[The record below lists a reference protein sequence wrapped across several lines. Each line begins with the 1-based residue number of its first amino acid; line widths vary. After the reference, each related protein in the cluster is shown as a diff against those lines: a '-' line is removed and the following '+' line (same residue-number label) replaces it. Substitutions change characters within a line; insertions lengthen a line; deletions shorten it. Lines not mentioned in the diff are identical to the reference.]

1 MKTFRFVFLLFPA
14 VSFLIFLSGVANAR
28 QAVLQDAPE
37 SAAQVEVSELG
48 GTRNVHRVGK
58 LFLAGQF
65 GPNDV
70 EIIKTAGVEMVI
82 SLRSPGEIFWDEK
95 LTVEQSGLK
104 FESFG
109 FVGADALTDEIF
121 AQVRQRLKNN
131 QGKTLLHCGG
141 ADRVGAVWLAHRV
154 LDEKIPLEQ
163 ALGEAHEIGLKTPEY
178 EQRAIEYIQSQQ
190 SVKTAPTGP
199 ATPIQESSVKPG
211 INDGFL
217 SPELDPAEWIKR
229 FEIESRE
236 IYAARME
243 VLKAC
248 AIGPGSRI
256 ADIGAGTGIYT
267 RLFANQTGPTGWVY
281 AIDISPRLIQHINQ
295 QSKSNNQPNV
305 TAILCQ
311 ENSVNLPPESI
322 ELAFICDTYHH
333 FEYPVSTLAA
343 IHSALKPGGRVVVID
358 FKRVEGESRPWTIEH
373 VRAGQEVF
381 TAEIEGAG
389 FELLGETKIPGF
401 DENYFLMFKKR

>member
-1 MKTFRFVFLLFPA
+1 MKTSRFVFLVFPA
-14 VSFLIFLSGVANAR
+14 VSCLIFLCGVANAR
-28 QAVLQDAPE
+28 QAVLQDAPQP
-37 SAAQVEVSELG
+37 AAPVEVSELG

-65 GPNDV
+65 GLNDV
-70 EIIKTAGVEMVI
+70 EVIKTAGIETVI
-82 SLRSPGEIFWDEK
+82 SLRSTGEIFWDEK
-95 LTVEQSGLK
+95 LAVEQSGLK

-109 FVGADALTDEIF
+109 FASPDDLTDEIF
-121 AQVRQRLKNN
+121 SQVCQRLENN
-131 QGKTLLHCGG
+131 PGKTLLHCGG

-154 LDEKIPLEQ
+154 LDEKILLEQ
-163 ALGEAHEIGLKTPEY
+163 ALREAHEIGLKTPAY

-190 SVKTAPTGP
+190 SVEAAPIGP
-199 ATPIQESSVKPG
+199 APAIQESSVKPG
-211 INDGFL
+211 INAGFL
-217 SPELDPAEWIKR
+217 SPELDPTEWIER

-248 AIGPGSRI
+248 EIVPGSRI
-256 ADIGAGTGIYT
+256 ADIGAGTGIFT

-281 AIDISPRLIQHINQ
+281 AIDIAPRLIQHINQ

-305 TAILCQ
+305 TAVLCQ

-322 ELAFICDTYHH
+322 ELAFVCDTYHH
-333 FEYPVSTLAA
+333 FEYPVSTLAS
-343 IHSALKPGGRVVVID
+343 IHSALKPGGRFVVID
-358 FKRVEGESRPWTIEH
+358 FKRIEGESRPWTIEH
-373 VRAGQEVF
+373 VRAGQEIF

-389 FELLGETKIPGF
+389 FELLGETKIAGF
-401 DENYFLMFKKR
+401 DENYFLMFRKR

>member
-1 MKTFRFVFLLFPA
+1 MMTSRFVFLVSPA
-14 VSFLIFLSGVANAR
+14 VSCLIFLCGVADAR
-28 QAVLQDAPE
+28 QVVLQDATQP
-37 SAAQVEVSELG
+37 AAPVEVSELG
-48 GTRNVHRVGK
+48 GTRNVHRVGN

-65 GPNDV
+65 GLNDV
-70 EIIKTAGVEMVI
+70 EVIKTAGIETVI
-82 SLRSPGEIFWDEK
+82 SLRSTGEIFWDER
-95 LTVEQSGLK
+95 LAVEQSGLK

-109 FVGADALTDEIF
+109 FVSPDALTDEIF
-121 AQVRQRLKNN
+121 AQVCQRLVNN
-131 QGKTLLHCGG
+131 PGKTLLHCGG

-163 ALGEAHEIGLKTPEY
+163 ALREAHEIGLKTPAY

-190 SVKTAPTGP
+190 SVEAAPIGP
-199 ATPIQESSVKPG
+199 APAIQESSVKPG
-211 INDGFL
+211 INAGFL
-217 SPELDPAEWIKR
+217 SLELDPAEWIER

-248 AIGPGSRI
+248 EIVPGSRI
-256 ADIGAGTGIYT
+256 ADIGAGTGIFT

-281 AIDISPRLIQHINQ
+281 AIDIAPRLIQHINQ
-295 QSKSNNQPNV
+295 QSQSNNQPNV
-305 TAILCQ
+305 TAVLCQ

-322 ELAFICDTYHH
+322 ELAFVCDTYHH
-333 FEYPVSTLAA
+333 FEYPISTLAS
-343 IHSALKPGGRVVVID
+343 IHSALKPGGRFVVID

-373 VRAGQEVF
+373 VRAGQEIF

-389 FELLGETKIPGF
+389 FELLGETKIAGF
-401 DENYFLMFKKR
+401 DENYFLMFRKR